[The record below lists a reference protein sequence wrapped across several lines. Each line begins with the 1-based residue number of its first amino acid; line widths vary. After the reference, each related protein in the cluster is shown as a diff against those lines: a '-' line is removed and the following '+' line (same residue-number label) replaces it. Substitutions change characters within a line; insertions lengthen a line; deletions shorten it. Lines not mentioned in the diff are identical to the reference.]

1 MILIYVLILFFLVPA
16 LIVGVIR
23 FEFAYHAWKSEQ
35 AWKIHRELSECFDW
49 SVLPC
54 SSNTIGT
61 ISLPDV
67 TMREAA
73 TALATM
79 SNAGARVRDL
89 LPEQCSHTQTN
100 EDGMEMVLPVE
111 EMH

>member
-16 LIVGVIR
+16 LIVGVVR
-23 FEFAYHAWKSEQ
+23 FEDAYRAWKDEQ
-35 AWKIHRELSECFDW
+35 EQEMIETTFPLHYRS
-49 SVLPC
+49 PY
-54 SSNTIGT
+54 IPG
-61 ISLPDV
+61 V

-73 TALATM
+73 TALAAM
-79 SNAGARVRDL
+79 SNAGPWVRDL

-111 EMH
+111 EMHLP